1 MQPFVDH
8 FVAAEG
14 CIERRRGLACPKK
27 WRNQHFVE
35 LFGCECLGHAL
46 CLVMAKFG
54 ERRILH
60 VQVVAHPLGLTMT
73 DEDEFH
79 TLRLYAAAPA
89 GFERITGIAC
99 AG

>member
-1 MQPFVDH
+1 
-8 FVAAEG
+8 
-14 CIERRRGLACPKK
+14 
-27 WRNQHFVE
+27 
-35 LFGCECLGHAL
+35 
-46 CLVMAKFG
+46 MAKFG
-54 ERRILH
+54 ARRILP